1 MRRSSKGTSDPRDWL
16 TASWIASCRL
26 DPLRGQVHSPSIST
40 NLMPGDS
47 SHRKIRSVSSAVAP
61 QSYELALQTLRE
73 SGEYP
78 LRL

>member
-1 MRRSSKGTSDPRDWL
+1 VLERGEPEAIRREVRRKLQAARGGGWVFQSD
-16 TASWIASCRL
+16 
-26 DPLRGQVHSPSIST
+26 H
-40 NLMPGDS
+40 
-47 SHRKIRSVSSAVAP
+47 SVSSAVAP